1 MANTSIQAQ
10 NGSTG
15 GLPTPK
21 VKLVTNDSTF
31 GAHPVN
37 IQHSDNAGT
46 FKLYRYPTVVANDL
60 TEQQI
65 EDGVYVEMAHYVR
78 GKSPSAYNTNKNEAG
93 YVVPAPWIG
102 GINPFNGD
110 WTRGGHHN
118 GTGDRPNH
126 YQVLSINE
134 EIPVFEYLHNRH
146 IEKSVGYYDISGI
159 PQWVVLKIRRAR
171 NHASNYPGKAFMYS
185 AKYQPYYFMFRYVM
199 KDKTD
204 DRQWVSGPWSRVV
217 KMAYKEHPFNVDA
230 QASAIIG
237 RQVGTVNPLLN
248 VDEMQCWFETRLP

>member
-1 MANTSIQAQ
+1 
-10 NGSTG
+10 
-15 GLPTPK
+15 
-21 VKLVTNDSTF
+21 
-31 GAHPVN
+31 
-37 IQHSDNAGT
+37 
-46 FKLYRYPTVVANDL
+46 
-60 TEQQI
+60 
-65 EDGVYVEMAHYVR
+65 
-78 GKSPSAYNTNKNEAG
+78 
-93 YVVPAPWIG
+93 
-102 GINPFNGD
+102 
-110 WTRGGHHN
+110 
-118 GTGDRPNH
+118 
-126 YQVLSINE
+126 
-134 EIPVFEYLHNRH
+134 
-146 IEKSVGYYDISGI
+146 
-159 PQWVVLKIRRAR
+159 VLKIRRAR